1 VLQVRLVVVV
11 LPTFE
16 SCPFKA
22 KRHELAVEDMNE
34 DHGVVEKQTCETFL
48 LHTITIVQTVY
59 ALESAGK
66 LVKGL
71 ER

>member
-48 LHTITIVQTVY
+48 LNTITIVVIGSCRSIKI
-59 ALESAGK
+59 EVG
-66 LVKGL
+66 V
-71 ER
+71 